1 MKNRLKRGVAIVLA
15 VSMMSATGCHKIE
28 NPEKVGLKGVAD
40 TQSEESGTADDQSA
54 AVYSGN
60 KMVVKRDEIL
70 EFDIGCNPWADGDV
84 DKPLFEVYQD
94 AGLKHKVDVNI
105 SYDYE
110 TGKVAVNP
118 YGYGVG
124 RIRTSG
130 EFIDEL
136 SDLQGTYLSDG
147 SEQSW
152 GTLSQYYLVTYI
164 DTTTGEQLEK
174 PELTVLEID
183 SEIDNAPKVNFSQT
197 DDGMARLYWKDVE
210 GAEQYLVYKL
220 KYSEEEGYDTS
231 ATVIG
236 TTDTNEW
243 ICEPNTVDYVDEKDV
258 VTSMNLIFA
267 GDAMKD
273 PDYDEEVYIGVIA
286 VDSTGSSAMSNMQEV
301 DTMRA
306 TLPFSLDDEDEN
318 KEAFINGKADSI
330 MTLPSTVGIEMC
342 NEDTV
347 QKPLVYDFDNC
358 TVTEDGVLEIAA
370 YPDGTQYKTTFR
382 VEDIDKSTYKD
393 ELASVKERQDDLF
406 KKGGDTLGP
415 DVTITDDEESPA
427 DDAEAETPADA
438 EEEAPADAEE
448 EAPADAEEEAPADAE
463 EECPA
468 DDAEDEPQSEEDEPQ
483 SEEDEPQSEDEE
495 DKPQVQNDKYEAYGN
510 SDFSKYIASEM
521 LKTNSEINL
530 EKFPEAVDKEALLD
544 AFYEAKNQNPMILG
558 IQALSYNPD
567 DKILYVEYD
576 YDPETTAK
584 KQEEVAAKAQEV
596 VSEIIT
602 DGMSDL
608 EKEIAIN
615 DYLCKNGEY
624 DDAACENAKKN
635 DFYGVDEEFYDSFTA
650 YGILVNGVGVC
661 ASYSADFKVLAD
673 AAGLESRIVTGTLEG
688 DLPHAWNKVKID
700 GQWCI
705 IDPTNNDNDSLKN
718 GLFNLSDEASN
729 GVLVQDDE
737 FVLDNNVGDYAAPD
751 DDKEYY
757 HINNKFF
764 PKEEIASKL
773 AEEIK
778 SEGVATLRT
787 DYDLNENEF
796 YEIAQDV
803 AQQSDS
809 DLSGGYWFGMV
820 YLTNK

>member
-1 MKNRLKRGVAIVLA
+1 M
-15 VSMMSATGCHKIE
+15 
-28 NPEKVGLKGVAD
+28 
-40 TQSEESGTADDQSA
+40 
-54 AVYSGN
+54 
-60 KMVVKRDEIL
+60 
-70 EFDIGCNPWADGDV
+70 
-84 DKPLFEVYQD
+84 
-94 AGLKHKVDVNI
+94 
-105 SYDYE
+105 
-110 TGKVAVNP
+110 
-118 YGYGVG
+118 
-124 RIRTSG
+124 
-130 EFIDEL
+130 
-136 SDLQGTYLSDG
+136 
-147 SEQSW
+147 
-152 GTLSQYYLVTYI
+152 
-164 DTTTGEQLEK
+164 
-174 PELTVLEID
+174 
-183 SEIDNAPKVNFSQT
+183 
-197 DDGMARLYWKDVE
+197 
-210 GAEQYLVYKL
+210 

-393 ELASVKERQDDLF
+393 ELARVKERQDDLF

-448 EAPADAEEEAPADAE
+448 EAPADAEEES
-463 EECPA
+463 PA
-468 DDAEDEPQSEEDEPQ
+468 DDAEDEPQAEEDEPQ